1 MDQIDRRILSILRL
15 NARTPLKAIAEQTFL
30 SSPRFPPALSG
41 WSGRGSFRDIT
52 PRSTP
57 S

>member
-30 SSPRFPPALSG
+30 SSPAVSARICLLYTSDAA
-41 WSGRGSFRDIT
+41 DD
-52 PRSTP
+52 
-57 S
+57 